1 MGQAA
6 RIVEFAKSGNLAGGV
21 TDLKREASQRGHGQ
35 QTALAGAG
43 GLVGGILGSF
53 RGPFGAAFGAL
64 VGALFGALLG
74 QRRDR
79 GVVPTLP
86 RGNAAPRR
94 GLTRRAVIEV
104 PDETLYVDAVYRD

>member
-1 MGQAA
+1 M
-6 RIVEFAKSGNLAGGV
+6 EFAKTGNVAGGV

-35 QTALAGAG
+35 QTAFAGAG
-43 GLVGGILGSF
+43 GFLGGILGSF

-64 VGALFGALLG
+64 LGAFFGALLG

-79 GVVPTLP
+79 GVVATLP

-94 GLTRRAVIEV
+94 ELTRHAVIEV